1 MYNKI
6 YVHGINSSAKHGKN
20 RFVFLCFKRKKKRIG
35 GPLDRN
41 TNYIAKKLSAKT
53 VGSTE
58 INLHLITNQRIYF
71 GRVKKER
78 EREREIAKKDLKL
91 ITSLRSSERM

>member
-1 MYNKI
+1 M
-6 YVHGINSSAKHGKN
+6 
-20 RFVFLCFKRKKKRIG
+20 
-35 GPLDRN
+35 
-41 TNYIAKKLSAKT
+41 SAKT

-78 EREREIAKKDLKL
+78 ESEREIAKKRSKINNVVAFVGENVNNIKDSFPRLWQKDL
-91 ITSLRSSERM
+91 MN